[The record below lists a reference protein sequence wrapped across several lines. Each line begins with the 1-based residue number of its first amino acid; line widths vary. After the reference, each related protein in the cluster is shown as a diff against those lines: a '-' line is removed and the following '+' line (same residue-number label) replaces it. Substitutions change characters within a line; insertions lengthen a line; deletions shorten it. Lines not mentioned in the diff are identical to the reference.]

1 MEKNNY
7 REDGFI
13 WFEDQIAELAD
24 LLLNVQGLAYIY
36 KKKRNHRW
44 IRKGGD
50 ADLKSALRKMSK
62 LQLRMIEEL
71 VFEDKTI
78 TDVRIET
85 GLTITDI
92 CNEVRIMVR
101 QLRAV
106 M

>member
-1 MEKNNY
+1 MGRNNY
-7 REDGFI
+7 REDGFV
-13 WFEDQIAELAD
+13 WFEDQISELAD

-36 KKKRNHRW
+36 KKKKNHRW
-44 IRKGGD
+44 IRKVGD
-50 ADLKSALRKMSK
+50 ADLRSALRKMSK
-62 LQLRMIEEL
+62 VQLRMIEEL
-71 VFEDKTI
+71 MFEDKTI

-92 CNEVRIMVR
+92 CKEVRVMVR

>member
-1 MEKNNY
+1 MRNNY
-7 REDGFI
+7 REDGFV
-13 WFEDQIAELAD
+13 WFEDQISELAD

-36 KKKRNHRW
+36 MKKKNHRW
-44 IRKGGD
+44 IRKVGD
-50 ADLKSALRKMSK
+50 ADLRSALRRMSK
-62 LQLRMIEEL
+62 VQLRMIEEL

>member
-1 MEKNNY
+1 MKNNY

-13 WFEDQIAELAD
+13 WFEDQISELAD
-24 LLLNVQGLAYIY
+24 LLLNVQGLTYIY

-44 IRKGGD
+44 IRKVGD
-50 ADLKSALRKMSK
+50 AGLRSALRKMSK
-62 LQLRMIEEL
+62 VQIRMIEEL

-85 GLTITDI
+85 GLTITQI
-92 CNEVRIMVR
+92 CNEVRTMTG
-101 QLRAV
+101 QLRAA